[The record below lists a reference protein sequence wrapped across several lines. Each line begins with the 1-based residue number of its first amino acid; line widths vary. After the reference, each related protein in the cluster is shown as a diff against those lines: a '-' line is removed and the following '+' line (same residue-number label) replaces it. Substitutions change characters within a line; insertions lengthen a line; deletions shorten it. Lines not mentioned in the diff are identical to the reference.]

1 MTNCAAGTVTRESQ
15 VARRQDSWEVPILGC
30 SHILA
35 PRGLKPLCRR
45 LLGREVA
52 GIIALSVARVLPGHS
67 SQDITPR
74 T

>member
-1 MTNCAAGTVTRESQ
+1 MTNCAAGTVARESQ

-52 GIIALSVARVLPGHS
+52 GVIALSVARGKC
-67 SQDITPR
+67 QRAPR